1 MSITKR
7 NYLLQITLLT
17 LLVGVVGGWAYY
29 SSFPHHYF
37 NGYPLIPV
45 FYFVLGTFTI
55 NMIEACRNKMPKYL
69 LQIYLL
75 IRVMRMLAAVIIM
88 VVYCVAVREEARAF
102 LLTFIANYII
112 YLIYDSWFFF
122 TYEMNRKRKIN
133 KKQNETVA

>member
-88 VVYCVAVREEARAF
+88 VVYCVAVREKARAF

-122 TYEMNRKRKIN
+122 TYETNRKRKIN